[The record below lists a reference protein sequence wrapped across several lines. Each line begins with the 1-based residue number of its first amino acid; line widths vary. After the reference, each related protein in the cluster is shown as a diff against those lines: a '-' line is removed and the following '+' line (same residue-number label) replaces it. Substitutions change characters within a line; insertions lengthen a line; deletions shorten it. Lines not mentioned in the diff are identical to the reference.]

1 MTIMTYGATPT
12 LNPYDTGSRLEPKL
26 WQPDRG
32 SVIAAMSAG
41 EHEDVGKVDFEDD
54 EGGAAVVVFMS
65 RDADGGY
72 VLNIQPLCGNNE
84 LTVRVHDETEV
95 R

>member
-1 MTIMTYGATPT
+1 MAHYATPT
-12 LNPYDTGSRLEPKL
+12 LTPYDTGSRLEPKL
-26 WQPDRG
+26 WQPDRS

-41 EHEDVGKVDFEDD
+41 EHEDIGKVDFNDD
-54 EGGAAVVVFMS
+54 EGATAVVVVMS

-72 VLNIQPLCGNNE
+72 VLEVQPLCGNDE
-84 LTVRVHDETEV
+84 LTVRVHDENEA